1 MGDRKGT
8 AAEQGV
14 PFLVDSEA
22 AGIMGGALESMRLG
36 PGAPG
41 PGDAW
46 KFPDPAEVREEA
58 VSEPEPEPEPEPA
71 GGRPGLL
78 SRLTRRG

>member
-22 AGIMGGALESMRLG
+22 AGIIGGALESMRLG

-41 PGDAW
+41 PGDQW
-46 KFPDPAEVREEA
+46 RFPTDPAEIREET
-58 VSEPEPEPEPEPA
+58 VLEPEPEAA
-71 GGRPGLL
+71 GRRPGLL

>member
-1 MGDRKGT
+1 LGDRKGT

-41 PGDAW
+41 PGDQW
-46 KFPDPAEVREEA
+46 KFPTGPVEA
-58 VSEPEPEPEPEPA
+58 GELAAPEPEPA
-71 GGRPGLL
+71 PEPAVRGTGLL
-78 SRLTRRG
+78 RRLTRRRR

>member
-1 MGDRKGT
+1 MGDRRGT

-36 PGAPG
+36 PGEPG
-41 PGDAW
+41 PGDEW
-46 KFPDPAEVREEA
+46 KFPEVPATEDAALRKPA
-58 VSEPEPEPEPEPA
+58 LAEPPRQNDK
-71 GGRPGLL
+71 G
-78 SRLTRRG
+78 

>member
-1 MGDRKGT
+1 MGDRRGT

-36 PGAPG
+36 PGTPG
-41 PGDAW
+41 PGDAGR
-46 KFPDPAEVREEA
+46 FPDPAEGREEA
-58 VSEPEPEPEPEPA
+58 VSEPEPEAA
-71 GGRPGLL
+71 GRRPGLL
-78 SRLTRRG
+78 SRLTSRS